1 MNNTSSDESVD
12 EEDVIRNFDAEAR
25 LIINTDTLPKKSVDR
40 YNLVYDT
47 YKKWQ
52 IEHKTLLSNSAENN
66 LIVYFKELSKKLK
79 PSTIWSVW
87 SILKSTLNTRDNVNI
102 NNFLNLKA
110 LVKNNS
116 KGYKPKKSSVLKW
129 DEILKFINN
138 APDYVHLASKVI
150 LIFGICGALRC
161 DELTKLK
168 IQDVENNGNKYLVS
182 IHESKNDM
190 PRQFIIG
197 DLFYKKVTQYMS
209 LRPKDQFTDRFF
221 IQYHK
226 GKCQRQVIGKNKIGE
241 TPQIIAAYLNLENPK
256 QYTGHCFRRTGA
268 TLLSNSGA
276 STTMLKQL
284 GGWKSLTIAQG
295 YVENSLKN
303 REKIYER
310 ITNATVS
317 NDHLNPQPSTSKNYS
332 SGTITANKNLKST
345 EQNDNSDDFSDDFII
360 SEDDLVAIDK
370 LNQLTTTKPPIT
382 SVTTQTKRKVLT
394 ESNKP
399 LPSTHFMSLP
409 PIPSLFVKK
418 QENEPPLKMK
428 NIMKLIL
435 ILVNYHQN
443 AYLQI

>member
-1 MNNTSSDESVD
+1 MNNMSSDESVD
-12 EEDVIRNFDAEAR
+12 EEEVIRNFDAEAR

-40 YNLVYDT
+40 YNLVYNT

-52 IEHKTLLSNSAENN
+52 IEHKTSLSNCEENN
-66 LIVYFKELSKKLK
+66 LIVYFKDLSKKLK
-79 PSTIWSVW
+79 PSTLWSVW
-87 SILKSTLNTRDNVNI
+87 SILKSTLNSRDNVNI
-102 NNFLNLKA
+102 DNFLSLKA

-116 KGYKPKKSSVLKW
+116 KGYKPKKSLVLKW

-209 LRPKDQFTDRFF
+209 LRPEDRFTDRFF

-284 GGWKSLTIAQG
+284 GGWKSITVAQG

-303 REKIYER
+303 REKIYEC
-310 ITNATVS
+310 ITNATVC

-332 SGTITANKNLKST
+332 SGTVTANKNLKT
-345 EQNDNSDDFSDDFII
+345 TGQDVNSDDFSDDFII
-360 SEDDLVAIDK
+360 SEDDLVTIDK
-370 LNQLTTTKPPIT
+370 LNQLTTPEPPIT
-382 SVTTQTKRKVLT
+382 SITTQTKRKVLT
-394 ESNKP
+394 EYINQ
-399 LPSTHFMSLP
+399 LP
-409 PIPSLFVKK
+409 PTHLMRKPPISVFAKK
-418 QENEPPLKMK
+418 QENEPPLKMRK
-428 NIMKLIL
+428 K
-435 ILVNYHQN
+435 
-443 AYLQI
+443 